1 MKLNLNMNEETK
13 NKFNGLYKE
22 LKEIESII
30 HNETWPNINDGWD
43 FAERDRIRK
52 ELLDIIYERK
62 DQGMLINEEDYVIE
76 KIETELEHAWG
87 EQDIYYLR
95 NINNSKSTINMKIN
109 IFSRHGIPKRLT
121 IERL

>member
-1 MKLNLNMNEETK
+1 
-13 NKFNGLYKE
+13 
-22 LKEIESII
+22 
-30 HNETWPNINDGWD
+30 
-43 FAERDRIRK
+43 
-52 ELLDIIYERK
+52 
-62 DQGMLINEEDYVIE
+62 MLINEEDYVIE

-95 NINNSKSTINMKIN
+95 NINNSKSTTNMKIN

>member
-1 MKLNLNMNEETK
+1 MKLNLNMDEETK

-30 HNETWPNINDGWD
+30 YNETWPNINDGWD

-62 DQGMLINEEDYVIE
+62 D
-76 KIETELEHAWG
+76 
-87 EQDIYYLR
+87 
-95 NINNSKSTINMKIN
+95 
-109 IFSRHGIPKRLT
+109 
-121 IERL
+121 

>member
-62 DQGMLINEEDYVIE
+62 D
-76 KIETELEHAWG
+76 
-87 EQDIYYLR
+87 
-95 NINNSKSTINMKIN
+95 
-109 IFSRHGIPKRLT
+109 
-121 IERL
+121 